1 MKTLIKL
8 TAAALLVTTAATPAF
23 ADASDRLV
31 VNQLREKIGA
41 VRAEPGVSEY
51 GAAELEAAE
60 ASLEPLLG
68 NLDSNDAVQAEAL
81 TNRINALIETAR
93 VRAKIAQVK
102 AQIER
107 TKTASAARDEER
119 IADAEADAA
128 DARAAAE
135 SARAEAERLRD
146 QVKQT
151 QLGATLVLQ
160 DVVFETG
167 RAELKPGAEQRLAPL
182 VRYLNANPNV
192 RVRIDGHADAQGSA
206 AYNQRLSQARAAA
219 VRAQIASA
227 GIDPARIQAFGHG
240 EATPVASNDTAAGRQ
255 QNRRVEVTL
264 VGQQATNL
272 AISE

>member
-8 TAAALLVTTAATPAF
+8 TAAGLLATSMATPAF
-23 ADASDRLV
+23 ADESDRLI

-51 GAAELEAAE
+51 GGAALDAAE
-60 ASLEPLLG
+60 ASLDPLLR
-68 NLDSNDAVQAEAL
+68 NLDADDEVQAAAL

-102 AQIER
+102 AEIER
-107 TKTASAARDEER
+107 VETASAGQDEAR
-119 IADAEADAA
+119 IADAEAEAA
-128 DARAAAE
+128 DARATAE
-135 SARAEAERLRD
+135 AARAETERLRD
-146 QVKQT
+146 QMKQT

-160 DVVFETG
+160 DVVFETA

-182 VRYLNANPNV
+182 VSYLQANPEV
-192 RVRIDGHADAQGSA
+192 RVRIDGHTDSRGST
-206 AYNQRLSQARAAA
+206 AYNQRLSEARAAS
-219 VRAQIASA
+219 VRARLASL
-227 GIDPARIQAFGHG
+227 GVDPSRIQAIGHG
-240 EATPVASNDTAAGRQ
+240 EATPVASNSTTAGRQ